1 MIRNTVDGLYG
12 FHTCGVSQPPV
23 AIQRGLMAASL
34 CNRNQ
39 PFILFPTRNRRATT
53 YTEFT

>member
-39 PFILFPTRNRRATT
+39 PFILFPTQNRRATT